1 MTKFSKKLV
10 SKCVYVLILKNTETE
25 LVDMFMAEGGWTLI
39 QTWLQDAVQ
48 TSNWDLVKETLG
60 LLLVTP
66 VDVERLK
73 LNILPKL
80 IKSLSRREELE
91 GVSKLSTQLVQQW
104 LAIVKGSSIIV
115 SQPQVQAL
123 PEKVETAQPQLAN
136 DISNGQ
142 EVKVDPLESEP
153 VSGENNSD
161 AINAGTFYKPSV
173 RDGKLVIK
181 KLPSEEDEQEVEVLE
196 SKEMRTEMQEDEK
209 PKIEKKAEE
218 KERER
223 EKRTGIDQAA

>member
-1 MTKFSKKLV
+1 MPLRTFNPRGRHFIERGSPEISKVSISLLLIRYFELFLYIPNHKYLPPFSFPCSLMTKFSKKLV

-48 TSNWDLVKETLG
+48 TANWDLVREILG

-91 GVSKLSTQLVQQW
+91 GNFF
-104 LAIVKGSSIIV
+104 IF
-115 SQPQVQAL
+115 
-123 PEKVETAQPQLAN
+123 N
-136 DISNGQ
+136 
-142 EVKVDPLESEP
+142 
-153 VSGENNSD
+153 
-161 AINAGTFYKPSV
+161 
-173 RDGKLVIK
+173 
-181 KLPSEEDEQEVEVLE
+181 
-196 SKEMRTEMQEDEK
+196 
-209 PKIEKKAEE
+209 
-218 KERER
+218 
-223 EKRTGIDQAA
+223 